1 MQIDHRLIEK
11 AERNDRLA
19 QKQLYDQYAPALLS
33 VCRLYINDL
42 QFAEDAL
49 LKAFFKIFT
58 NLSKYEEQEHFYAW
72 MRRIAVNECI
82 DFLKSKAQKLSFAD
96 WSDTYDTIDDVYL
109 ENETFSESEI
119 QSFVDQL
126 PTACRTVFNLYVF
139 EDYSHKQIAE
149 ELSISEGT
157 SKSQLAYA
165 KKLLQQ
171 HVTSLKMWK
180 DNIQRLFRYRK
191 INPSP
196 ALWEQLEAQLAES
209 ETLPTEQKRRKL
221 WYYTAAAAVLL
232 CLAIGYLWQQYTETN
247 NDLQVSKKLI
257 VVKSSVPTTS
267 PHPTVPTTL
276 KDSQCSSYPSI
287 LKNSQ
292 YDSYLT
298 SSEEVIT
305 LIDINAV
312 DTLFTQY
319 TANAIQNR
327 ITKQMETQMAADLQ
341 HLSPEYLALVA
352 TTQAELNQY
361 VTEKYQQDKTFNTIE
376 KEQLK
381 DKVKLLAEKL
391 LKEIG
396 TRVVLNNKS

>member
-1 MQIDHRLIEK
+1 
-11 AERNDRLA
+11 
-19 QKQLYDQYAPALLS
+19 
-33 VCRLYINDL
+33 
-42 QFAEDAL
+42 
-49 LKAFFKIFT
+49 
-58 NLSKYEEQEHFYAW
+58 
-72 MRRIAVNECI
+72 
-82 DFLKSKAQKLSFAD
+82 
-96 WSDTYDTIDDVYL
+96 
-109 ENETFSESEI
+109 
-119 QSFVDQL
+119 
-126 PTACRTVFNLYVF
+126 
-139 EDYSHKQIAE
+139 
-149 ELSISEGT
+149 
-157 SKSQLAYA
+157 
-165 KKLLQQ
+165 
-171 HVTSLKMWK
+171 MWK

-191 INPSP
+191 INPSS

-209 ETLPTEQKRRKL
+209 ETLPTEQKSGKL

-232 CLAIGYLWQQYTETN
+232 CLAIGYLWQQHTETN

-257 VVKSSVPTTS
+257 VIKSSVPTTS
-267 PHPTVPTTL
+267 PHSTVPTTL

-319 TANAIQNR
+319 TANAIQNQ
-327 ITKQMETQMAADLQ
+327 ITKQMENQMAADLQ

-381 DKVKLLAEKL
+381 DKVKLLAGKL

>member
-1 MQIDHRLIEK
+1 
-11 AERNDRLA
+11 
-19 QKQLYDQYAPALLS
+19 
-33 VCRLYINDL
+33 
-42 QFAEDAL
+42 
-49 LKAFFKIFT
+49 
-58 NLSKYEEQEHFYAW
+58 
-72 MRRIAVNECI
+72 
-82 DFLKSKAQKLSFAD
+82 
-96 WSDTYDTIDDVYL
+96 
-109 ENETFSESEI
+109 
-119 QSFVDQL
+119 
-126 PTACRTVFNLYVF
+126 
-139 EDYSHKQIAE
+139 
-149 ELSISEGT
+149 
-157 SKSQLAYA
+157 
-165 KKLLQQ
+165 
-171 HVTSLKMWK
+171 MWK

-209 ETLPTEQKRRKL
+209 ETLPTGQKRRKL
-221 WYYTAAAAVLL
+221 WYYTVAAAVLL
-232 CLAIGYLWQQYTETN
+232 CLAIGYLWQQHTETN
-247 NDLQVSKKLI
+247 NELQVSKKLI

-267 PHPTVPTTL
+267 PQPTIPTTP
-276 KDSQCSSYPSI
+276 KDSQCGSNPSVP
-287 LKNSQ
+287 KNSQ
-292 YDSYLT
+292 R
-298 SSEEVIT
+298 SSLPAPSKEVIT
-305 LIDINAV
+305 LIDINEV

>member
-1 MQIDHRLIEK
+1 
-11 AERNDRLA
+11 
-19 QKQLYDQYAPALLS
+19 
-33 VCRLYINDL
+33 
-42 QFAEDAL
+42 
-49 LKAFFKIFT
+49 
-58 NLSKYEEQEHFYAW
+58 
-72 MRRIAVNECI
+72 
-82 DFLKSKAQKLSFAD
+82 
-96 WSDTYDTIDDVYL
+96 
-109 ENETFSESEI
+109 
-119 QSFVDQL
+119 
-126 PTACRTVFNLYVF
+126 
-139 EDYSHKQIAE
+139 
-149 ELSISEGT
+149 
-157 SKSQLAYA
+157 
-165 KKLLQQ
+165 
-171 HVTSLKMWK
+171 MWK

-209 ETLPTEQKRRKL
+209 ETLPTGQKRRKL

-232 CLAIGYLWQQYTETN
+232 CLAIGYLWQQHTETN
-247 NDLQVSKKLI
+247 NELQVSKKLI

-267 PHPTVPTTL
+267 
-276 KDSQCSSYPSI
+276 KDSQCGSNPSI

-292 YDSYLT
+292 YDPYIT

-319 TANAIQNR
+319 TADAIQSR
-327 ITKQMETQMAADLQ
+327 ITKQMEAKMAADLQ

-352 TTQAELNQY
+352 TAQAELNQY

-381 DKVKLLAEKL
+381 DKVKFLAERL

-396 TRVVLNNKS
+396 TRVVSNNKS

>member
-1 MQIDHRLIEK
+1 
-11 AERNDRLA
+11 
-19 QKQLYDQYAPALLS
+19 
-33 VCRLYINDL
+33 
-42 QFAEDAL
+42 
-49 LKAFFKIFT
+49 
-58 NLSKYEEQEHFYAW
+58 
-72 MRRIAVNECI
+72 
-82 DFLKSKAQKLSFAD
+82 
-96 WSDTYDTIDDVYL
+96 
-109 ENETFSESEI
+109 
-119 QSFVDQL
+119 
-126 PTACRTVFNLYVF
+126 
-139 EDYSHKQIAE
+139 
-149 ELSISEGT
+149 
-157 SKSQLAYA
+157 
-165 KKLLQQ
+165 
-171 HVTSLKMWK
+171 MWK

-209 ETLPTEQKRRKL
+209 ETLSTEQKRRKL

-232 CLAIGYLWQQYTETN
+232 CLAIGYLWQQHTETN

-257 VVKSSVPTTS
+257 VVKSS
-267 PHPTVPTTL
+267 VPTTL

>member
-1 MQIDHRLIEK
+1 
-11 AERNDRLA
+11 
-19 QKQLYDQYAPALLS
+19 
-33 VCRLYINDL
+33 
-42 QFAEDAL
+42 
-49 LKAFFKIFT
+49 
-58 NLSKYEEQEHFYAW
+58 
-72 MRRIAVNECI
+72 
-82 DFLKSKAQKLSFAD
+82 
-96 WSDTYDTIDDVYL
+96 
-109 ENETFSESEI
+109 
-119 QSFVDQL
+119 
-126 PTACRTVFNLYVF
+126 
-139 EDYSHKQIAE
+139 
-149 ELSISEGT
+149 
-157 SKSQLAYA
+157 
-165 KKLLQQ
+165 
-171 HVTSLKMWK
+171 MWK

-209 ETLPTEQKRRKL
+209 ETLPTEQKSRKL
-221 WYYTAAAAVLL
+221 WYYTAAATVLL
-232 CLAIGYLWQQYTETN
+232 CLAIGYLWQQHTETN
-247 NDLQVSKKLI
+247 NELQVSKKLI
-257 VVKSSVPTTS
+257 VVKSSDPTTS
-267 PHPTVPTTL
+267 PHPTVLTTP
-276 KDSQCSSYPSI
+276 KDSQYGSHHSVPKNSQCSSLPDPS
-287 LKNSQ
+287 K
-292 YDSYLT
+292 
-298 SSEEVIT
+298 EAIT
-305 LIDINAV
+305 LIDINEV

>member
-1 MQIDHRLIEK
+1 
-11 AERNDRLA
+11 
-19 QKQLYDQYAPALLS
+19 
-33 VCRLYINDL
+33 
-42 QFAEDAL
+42 
-49 LKAFFKIFT
+49 
-58 NLSKYEEQEHFYAW
+58 
-72 MRRIAVNECI
+72 
-82 DFLKSKAQKLSFAD
+82 
-96 WSDTYDTIDDVYL
+96 
-109 ENETFSESEI
+109 
-119 QSFVDQL
+119 
-126 PTACRTVFNLYVF
+126 
-139 EDYSHKQIAE
+139 
-149 ELSISEGT
+149 
-157 SKSQLAYA
+157 
-165 KKLLQQ
+165 
-171 HVTSLKMWK
+171 MWK

-191 INPSP
+191 INPSS

-209 ETLPTEQKRRKL
+209 ETLPTEQKSGKL

-232 CLAIGYLWQQYTETN
+232 CLAIGYLWQQHTEIN

-257 VVKSSVPTTS
+257 VIKSSVPTTS
-267 PHPTVPTTL
+267 PHSTVPTTL

-319 TANAIQNR
+319 TANAIQNQ
-327 ITKQMETQMAADLQ
+327 ITKQMENQMAADLQ

>member
-1 MQIDHRLIEK
+1 
-11 AERNDRLA
+11 
-19 QKQLYDQYAPALLS
+19 
-33 VCRLYINDL
+33 
-42 QFAEDAL
+42 
-49 LKAFFKIFT
+49 
-58 NLSKYEEQEHFYAW
+58 
-72 MRRIAVNECI
+72 
-82 DFLKSKAQKLSFAD
+82 
-96 WSDTYDTIDDVYL
+96 
-109 ENETFSESEI
+109 
-119 QSFVDQL
+119 
-126 PTACRTVFNLYVF
+126 
-139 EDYSHKQIAE
+139 
-149 ELSISEGT
+149 
-157 SKSQLAYA
+157 
-165 KKLLQQ
+165 
-171 HVTSLKMWK
+171 MWK

-209 ETLPTEQKRRKL
+209 ETLPTGQKRRKL
-221 WYYTAAAAVLL
+221 WYYTVAAAVLL
-232 CLAIGYLWQQYTETN
+232 CLAIGYLWQQHTETN
-247 NDLQVSKKLI
+247 NELQVSKKLI

-267 PHPTVPTTL
+267 PHPIVPTTL
-276 KDSQCSSYPSI
+276 KDSQCNSHPSI

-292 YDSYLT
+292 YDPYLT
-298 SSEEVIT
+298 SSKEEIT

-319 TANAIQNR
+319 TADAIQSR
-327 ITKQMETQMAADLQ
+327 ITKQMEARMAADLQ

>member
-1 MQIDHRLIEK
+1 
-11 AERNDRLA
+11 
-19 QKQLYDQYAPALLS
+19 
-33 VCRLYINDL
+33 
-42 QFAEDAL
+42 
-49 LKAFFKIFT
+49 
-58 NLSKYEEQEHFYAW
+58 
-72 MRRIAVNECI
+72 
-82 DFLKSKAQKLSFAD
+82 
-96 WSDTYDTIDDVYL
+96 
-109 ENETFSESEI
+109 
-119 QSFVDQL
+119 
-126 PTACRTVFNLYVF
+126 
-139 EDYSHKQIAE
+139 
-149 ELSISEGT
+149 
-157 SKSQLAYA
+157 
-165 KKLLQQ
+165 
-171 HVTSLKMWK
+171 MWK
-180 DNIQRLFRYRK
+180 DNIQHLFRYRK
-191 INPSP
+191 INPSSP
-196 ALWEQLEAQLAES
+196 LWEQLEAQLAES
-209 ETLPTEQKRRKL
+209 ETLPTEQKSRKL

-232 CLAIGYLWQQYTETN
+232 CLAIGYLWQQHTETN

-257 VVKSSVPTTS
+257 VIKSSVPTTS

-319 TANAIQNR
+319 TANAIQNQ
-327 ITKQMETQMAADLQ
+327 ITKQMENQMAADLQ

-381 DKVKLLAEKL
+381 DKVKLLAGKL